1 MQKDVL
7 FPFKSFMDYLA
18 EKKKHPPLTGRCSEK
33 ACCEVSPQQILS
45 TAGHPS
51 FYFTI
56 KLIINMINP
65 IITPNIRHPVK
76 SLSSSCLFPIKEK
89 HPRISAIRY
98 KRAIQS

>member
-33 ACCEVSPQQILS
+33 ACCEVSPQLILS

-51 FYFTI
+51 FYFT
-56 KLIINMINP
+56 KLLFTQP
-65 IITPNIRHPVK
+65 LL
-76 SLSSSCLFPIKEK
+76 LSFGKYTQVYPF
-89 HPRISAIRY
+89 RV
-98 KRAIQS
+98 QS